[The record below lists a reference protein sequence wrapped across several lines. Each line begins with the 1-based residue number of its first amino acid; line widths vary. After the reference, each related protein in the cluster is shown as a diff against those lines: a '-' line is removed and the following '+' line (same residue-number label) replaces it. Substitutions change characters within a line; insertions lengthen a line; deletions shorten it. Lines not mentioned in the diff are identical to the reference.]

1 MKLVRRLAALI
12 AILSLVC
19 AAMFAV
25 EVSKL
30 GRAVS
35 NRQNLLDEPRHPVT
49 DPMWQTA
56 RAVAGK
62 PAPNFDLLDPNNKRV
77 VLSQETTKGPVVL
90 VFTKDDCPCSMEAQP
105 FFNQLAE
112 GYADKVT
119 FFGVIDSK
127 APGASKYQEDFKVPY
142 EMLVSDKDGAIFK
155 AYHAKRSVYTT
166 LIGKDG
172 VVIKQWPGYNRAM
185 FVELDEA
192 LAKVTGSKA
201 IQINTDMA
209 PEKMNS
215 GCAFPIGSDE

>member
-1 MKLVRRLAALI
+1 MLAYQVGRAGQ
-12 AILSLVC
+12 A
-19 AAMFAV
+19 
-25 EVSKL
+25 VSK
-30 GRAVS
+30 
-35 NRQNLLDEPRHPVT
+35 NRNLLDEPRHPVT

-62 PAPNFDLLDPNNKRV
+62 PAPNFDLLDPQGKQI
-77 VLSQETTKGPVVL
+77 VLAQEVRKGPVVL

-105 FFNQLAE
+105 FFNQLAK
-112 GYADKVT
+112 GFAGKVT
-119 FFGVIDSK
+119 FYGVIDSK
-127 APGASKYQEDFKVPY
+127 APEASKYRDDFKVPY
-142 EMLVSDKDGAIFK
+142 EMLISDKDGAIFK
-155 AYHAKRSVYTT
+155 AYRAKRSVYTT

-185 FVELDEA
+185 FVELDEE

>member
-1 MKLVRRLAALI
+1 MKLVRRLAMVI
-12 AILSLVC
+12 AILSLAC
-19 AAMFAV
+19 AAMFAF

-30 GRAVS
+30 NRTMS

-49 DPMWQTA
+49 DPMWQSA

-62 PAPNFDLLDPNNKRV
+62 PAPNFDLLNPQGKQV
-77 VLSQETTKGPVVL
+77 VLAQETKKGPVVL

-105 FFNQLAE
+105 FFNELAK
-112 GYADKVT
+112 GFADKVT

-127 APGASKYQEDFKVPY
+127 APEASKYQDDFKVPY
-142 EMLVSDKDGAIFK
+142 QMLVSDKDGAIFK
-155 AYHAKRSVYTT
+155 AYRAKRSVYTT

-172 VVIKQWPGYNRAM
+172 VVVKQWPGYNRAM
-185 FVELDEA
+185 FVELDEE
-192 LAKVTGSKA
+192 LAKVTGSRA